1 MKASEAVGDIVV
13 MGERAIEALWADVV
27 RDLPTR
33 EWAAAR
39 GYKTT
44 REIQKMRGCK
54 TERGALKWI
63 KRETNAG
70 RMVAIEVIPAPHKMY
85 RRVKPKAPRA
95 K

>member
-1 MKASEAVGDIVV
+1 MKPDAGDVVV
-13 MGERAIEALWADVV
+13 MGERAIESLWADVV

-44 REIQKMRGCK
+44 REIQKMRGCE
-54 TERGALKWI
+54 TERGTLKWI
-63 KRETNAG
+63 NREIAAG
-70 RMVAIEVIPAPHKMY
+70 RMKAIPVIPAPHRMY
-85 RRVKPKAPRA
+85 RPVKQKPPRA

>member
-1 MKASEAVGDIVV
+1 MKPSDTGDVVV

-44 REIQKMRGCK
+44 KQIAAIRGCA

-63 KRETNAG
+63 SRQVALG
-70 RMVAIEVIPAPHKMY
+70 RMEAIPVIPAPHRMY
-85 RRVKPKAPRA
+85 RPVKQKPPRA